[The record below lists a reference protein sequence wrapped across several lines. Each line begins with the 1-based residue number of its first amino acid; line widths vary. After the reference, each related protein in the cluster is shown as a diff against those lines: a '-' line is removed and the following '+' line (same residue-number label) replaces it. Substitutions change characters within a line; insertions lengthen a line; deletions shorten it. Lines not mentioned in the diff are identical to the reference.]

1 MSYIWVHKEKV
12 RKKTIESFKIPF
24 GKLTKEQLALIAFR
38 KDHESGKATEVYL
51 LWHSVVT
58 AISFAF
64 FIGLF
69 SLGNSYRESCLLL
82 IASIF
87 FAVSLTM
94 NSSFCIFYQL
104 SNRLTS
110 GDGNLLFK
118 IHLVRKFEIVRTTA
132 MVSPLIGT
140 IFLILYYS
148 VLALIICLIAFG
160 ITAFIINKTLSTYVL
175 EIDNKIHE
183 ERLEAIEKD
192 DFEKQDLLDRLY
204 GK

>member
-1 MSYIWVHKEKV
+1 
-12 RKKTIESFKIPF
+12 
-24 GKLTKEQLALIAFR
+24 
-38 KDHESGKATEVYL
+38 
-51 LWHSVVT
+51 
-58 AISFAF
+58 
-64 FIGLF
+64 
-69 SLGNSYRESCLLL
+69 
-82 IASIF
+82 
-87 FAVSLTM
+87 
-94 NSSFCIFYQL
+94 
-104 SNRLTS
+104 
-110 GDGNLLFK
+110 
-118 IHLVRKFEIVRTTA
+118 